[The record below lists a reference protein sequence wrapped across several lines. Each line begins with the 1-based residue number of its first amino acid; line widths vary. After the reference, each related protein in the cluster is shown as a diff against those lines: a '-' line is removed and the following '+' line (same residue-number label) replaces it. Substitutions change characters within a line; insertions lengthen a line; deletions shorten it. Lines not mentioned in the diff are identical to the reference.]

1 MNRKLTTPSNLKCRL
16 HRIPGGLGLIGA
28 ACLIGVMGFF
38 GTVGADSAKGDFR
51 VNGQTVPSTL
61 ASVNGVD
68 LPASYLQSQLETY
81 RLMNRQQGHAPSS
94 VGEGRFARQTV
105 SQLVDQELIFQKSRE
120 MNISVDSKTIENE
133 IEKIRE
139 QFPSSDLFQAAL
151 EIQGLTPV
159 MLRTTLEK
167 QLAEDEWIRRAVVPE
182 VQIGDP
188 EVESYYKNNA
198 DQFSTPEQYAVSH
211 IFVASLEPAPDQLP
225 EELAM
230 RQKAERLQKLLDQDA
245 LEKAEKILRRVE
257 ADEDF
262 SNLAEEF
269 SEDEVSRLNGGS
281 LGSVLMEDLP
291 PKMGEAVKQLQP
303 GHSSGIVRSAYGYHI
318 LKLDEKIPAGMIELA
333 QVKSDILNLLLKE
346 KVLAVRQSHLE
357 KLRNQADIRLFY

>member
-16 HRIPGGLGLIGA
+16 HRIPGGIGLIGA

-68 LPASYLQSQLETY
+68 LPASYLQNQLETY
-81 RLMNRQQGHAPSS
+81 RLMNRRHGRPSS
-94 VGEGRFARQTV
+94 SEEEDRFARQTV

-133 IEKIRE
+133 IEKIRT
-139 QFPSSDLFQAAL
+139 QFPSSDLFQTAL
-151 EIQGLTPV
+151 EIQGLTPA
-159 MLRTTLEK
+159 MLRTSLEK

-198 DQFSTPEQYAVSH
+198 DQFNTPEKYAVSH

-225 EELAM
+225 EEPAM

-245 LEKAEKILRRVE
+245 LAKAEKILRRV
-257 ADEDF
+257 AANEDF
-262 SNLAEEF
+262 PSLAEEL
-269 SEDEVSRLNGGS
+269 SEDEGSRMDGGS
-281 LGSVLMEDLP
+281 LGSVLIKDLP
-291 PKMGEAVKQLQP
+291 PKVATAVKQLQP
-303 GHSSGIVRSAYGYHI
+303 GHSSGIVRSAFGYHI
-318 LKLDEKIPAGMIELA
+318 LKLNEKIPAGRIELA
-333 QVKSDILNLLLKE
+333 QVKSDILNLLLKK
-346 KVLAVRQSHLE
+346 KVLEVRQSHLE
-357 KLRNQADIRLFY
+357 KLRKQADIRLFY